1 MSHGVYVATDRIDN
15 FFAHHGIK
23 GQKWGI
29 RRFQNA
35 DGSLTEEGKKRY
47 NSGSDSGKETEKKEL
62 TGYQRRLSN
71 KFQKQGLTKDQADEA
86 AIRRAK
92 VLKRIGIIAGGV
104 TAAAI
109 AGYVAHNVSRDFFD
123 KTIKAGTTIQTLSKQ
138 KDRMDAGDS
147 FYTAYKKKDKAT
159 YEALFGRDLFS
170 TKNKYAI
177 QRSAM
182 ENVKIASRKSGEKMF
197 DTLMKT
203 DKEFA
208 SDFKKYKSKAPE
220 VFGKKSKNSYD
231 FFNRIG
237 LLDDRTPEASRMR
250 AKFYSEAKKRGY
262 GGILD
267 INDAKYSGFDTT
279 PAIVFAR
286 EKFGNEKVSEL
297 ADSKIDSSMKKWRIK
312 QIVKGFI
319 HPVQVAE
326 FAAVGAGIA
335 VAKDSGKVK
344 KQIEKNK
351 KAELEKK
358 KEGDVKNAKS
368 SR

>member
-1 MSHGVYVATDRIDN
+1 MTYQATERVDA

-23 GQKWGI
+23 GQKWGM

-35 DGSLTEEGKKRY
+35 DGSLTEDGKKRY
-47 NSGSDSGKETEKKEL
+47 LKGDGRQVSEKKEL
-62 TGYQRRLSN
+62 TGYQRSLSA
-71 KFQKQGLTKDQADEA
+71 KFQKRGLTKEQADEA

-92 VLKRIGIIAGGV
+92 VLKRVGIIAGTV
-104 TAAAI
+104 TAAAV

-123 KTIKAGTTIQTLSKQ
+123 KTIKAGTTIQTLSNQ
-138 KDRMDAGDS
+138 KDRMDTGDS
-147 FYTAYKKKDKAT
+147 FYTAYKKKDKTT
-159 YEALFGRDLFS
+159 YEALFGRDMFS
-170 TKNKYAI
+170 TDNKYAI
-177 QRSAM
+177 QRSAK
-182 ENVKIASRKSGEKMF
+182 ENVKIASRRNSKKMF

-203 DKEFA
+203 DEEFA

-220 VFGKKSKNSYD
+220 VFGKKSEDSYD

-262 GGILD
+262 GGVLD
-267 INDAKYSGFDTT
+267 INDAKYSGYDTT

-286 EKFGNEKVSEL
+286 EKFGNEKISTL
-297 ADSKIDSSMKKWRIK
+297 ADSKIDSSMKKWRAK
-312 QIVKGFI
+312 QIIKGFI

-326 FAAVGAGIA
+326 FGVAGAAIA
-335 VAKDSGKVK
+335 LSKDDKKVK
-344 KQIEKNK
+344 KQIAENK
-351 KAELEKK
+351 KKE